1 MISTVP
7 APVQVR
13 QPILNYT
20 SVITGSAAANA
31 NVVLGENVAYGL
43 ALQQQQGS
51 STDQEPA
58 EPEYEEIPDPM
69 RLDCNIAYG
78 HFARHV

>member
-1 MISTVP
+1 MVP

-13 QPILNYT
+13 QPILNYDT
-20 SVITGSAAANA
+20 VITGSAAANA

-51 STDQEPA
+51 STDESA
-58 EPEYEEIPDPM
+58 GPEYEEIPDPM

-78 HFARHV
+78 HFSRHV

>member
-1 MISTVP
+1 MISTVL

-13 QPILNYT
+13 QPFLNYDT
-20 SVITGSAAANA
+20 VITGSAAANT

-43 ALQQQQGS
+43 ALQQQQGG
-51 STDQEPA
+51 STDEPA